1 MWPSDFESRLQE
13 WADLRSRSAQ
23 MPLESALHA
32 INDWW
37 FRVPMVNHHLHRQDI
52 ENWPNPWEL
61 LSDNMFCDL
70 ARALGIVYTIIS
82 MDHPDI
88 IKTEIAYTEN
98 DNLVLVNEGLY
109 ILNWAPRTLLNIN
122 SADIKIQRIVDSQ
135 RFKSK
140 YN

>member
-1 MWPSDFESRLQE
+1 MWPNSFEARLQE
-13 WADLRSRSAQ
+13 WADLRAEVIQ
-23 MPLESALHA
+23 MPIEPALNT

-37 FRVPMVNHHLHRQDI
+37 FRAPMVNRYLHPMDMD
-52 ENWPNPWEL
+52 NWPNPWEL

-82 MDHPDI
+82 IEHPEI
-88 IKTEIAYTEN
+88 MKTEIAYTEN

-122 SADIKIQRIVDSQ
+122 STDFKIQRIVDSQ